1 MLTTTIGLEA
11 LFPPEVFAMS
21 VEPVL
26 LVLAA
31 VGFGAVVTILV
42 AVTANLGRRVTAGV
56 RNEDEP
62 IAA

>member
-11 LFPPEVFAMS
+11 LFPPEVFAMI

-42 AVTANLGRRVTAGV
+42 AVTSNLGRSMSPGV

-62 IAA
+62 MAA